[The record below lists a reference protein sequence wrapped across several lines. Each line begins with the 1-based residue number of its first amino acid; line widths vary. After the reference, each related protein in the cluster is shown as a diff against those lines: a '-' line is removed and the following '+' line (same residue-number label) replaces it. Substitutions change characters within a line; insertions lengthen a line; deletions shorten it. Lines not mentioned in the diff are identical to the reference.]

1 MFALQRVVEKQGLES
16 LLSSRGL
23 FHHLRAPERGGYNST
38 SVSWS
43 GRKQRGK
50 EEVNVQAMTVQ
61 SEAAVMMGSKQ
72 KFGKGK

>member
-23 FHHLRAPERGGYNST
+23 FHHLRAPESGGYNSA

-50 EEVNVQAMTVQ
+50 GEVNVQAMTAQ
-61 SEAAVMMGSKQ
+61 SEADVMMGSKH
-72 KFGKGK
+72 KFGKRK